1 MILTVIT
8 APTEEPVSLPEI
20 EGHLRITSDDEKLV
34 VTGYAL
40 AARQLAEMWSR
51 RALITQTLEA
61 ALECWPNSDRIQ
73 LPRPPL
79 QAVSWVKYVDSS
91 GVTQTMSA
99 ADYVVD
105 TASEPGGVILG
116 YGKSWPSATL
126 RPGPSITVR
135 YTAGYGTAS
144 QVPAIYK
151 QAILLMIGHFYEN
164 REEVTPGNV
173 RLQQM
178 PLAARVLLTVDRG
191 SW

>member
-1 MILTVIT
+1 MILNVIT

-20 EGHLRITSDDEKLV
+20 KDHLRITSEEEHLLLN
-34 VTGYAL
+34 GYAL
-40 AARQLAEMWSR
+40 AARQLVEMWSR
-51 RALITQTLEA
+51 RALITQTLEL
-61 ALECWPNSDRIQ
+61 ALECWPNCDRIA
-73 LPRPPL
+73 LPGPPL

-105 TASEPGGVILG
+105 TAGQPGGVILG

-126 RPGPSITVR
+126 RPGPAITVR

-151 QAILLMIGHFYEN
+151 QAILLIIGHFYEN
-164 REEVTPGNV
+164 REEVAPGNV
-173 RLQQM
+173 RLQQI
-178 PLAARVLLTVDRG
+178 PLAARMLLTIDRG
-191 SW
+191 AF